1 MNMIFS
7 RRLAIAIGI
16 VLPLAETFRALL
28 SRVPTSLQLDHYL
41 MGAFLLYSAWRC
53 RKYDIIG
60 QRYIIAAWAFSCGIG
75 YMILQRNVEEIIN
88 LGTSQ
93 ISNIWTVV
101 FIGFGWLL
109 CILGLTA
116 SFTSP
121 YKT

>member
-16 VLPLAETFRALL
+16 VLPLAETLRAIL
-28 SRVPTSLQLDHYL
+28 SGVPISLQLDHYL
-41 MGAFLLYSAWRC
+41 MGAFLLYGAWRC

-75 YMILQRNVEEIIN
+75 YMILQRNVEEIFN

-109 CILGLTA
+109 CILGLLA

>member
-16 VLPLAETFRALL
+16 VLPLAETFRTLL
-28 SRVPTSLQLDHYL
+28 SGVQISLQLDHYL
-41 MGAFLLYSAWRC
+41 MGAFLLYGAWRC

-93 ISNIWTVV
+93 ISNIWPVV

-109 CILGLTA
+109 CILGLSA
-116 SFTSP
+116 SFTPP